1 MSVDFDN
8 FSWDSMKD
16 NLQSNINGSQKS
28 KYKPDERF
36 WKLSRDEN
44 DTGVAIIRLIPDKT
58 GVPYIKFFS
67 YSFDKFTNGNKYYFI
82 ENAPESIKLPD
93 PVKEYRAELLQEGT
107 EEAKTEADKYKR
119 STKFITNIYVVKDPL
134 NPQNEGKTFLW
145 EFGPKLE
152 SKIRAWLE
160 PSDDEIALGEE
171 AKDVYNPNKNG
182 HNIKLKIKKSA
193 GFFNYD
199 DTTITPSGT
208 PFSSKKEFDVALEN
222 TTILKDDFLAP
233 GFYKGYDELKE
244 KFLKFV
250 SGDKTPTPKKESRAK
265 SIEDDESPAP
275 KREKAPKKESSDE
288 DDLSWLD

>member
-152 SKIRAWLE
+152 SNIRAWLE
-160 PSDDEIALGEE
+160 PSDDEKTSLYRQPDLNRCFRRERATSWTGL
-171 AKDVYNPNKNG
+171 
-182 HNIKLKIKKSA
+182 
-193 GFFNYD
+193 D
-199 DTTITPSGT
+199 DGGMVGQP
-208 PFSSKKEFDVALEN
+208 
-222 TTILKDDFLAP
+222 
-233 GFYKGYDELKE
+233 
-244 KFLKFV
+244 
-250 SGDKTPTPKKESRAK
+250 
-265 SIEDDESPAP
+265 
-275 KREKAPKKESSDE
+275 
-288 DDLSWLD
+288 LDYR